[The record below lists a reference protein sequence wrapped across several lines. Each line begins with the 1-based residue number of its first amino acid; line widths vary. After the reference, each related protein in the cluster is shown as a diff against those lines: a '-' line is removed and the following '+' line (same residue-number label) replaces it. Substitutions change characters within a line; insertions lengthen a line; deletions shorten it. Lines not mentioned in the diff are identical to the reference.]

1 MTPAPTD
8 PWAVAR
14 RVPQVILPEE
24 VAATEQ
30 QWARFA
36 TMTWSERLALGLHM
50 SEVALRQRRE
60 RLERRF
66 PEADATGIS
75 WAVIREILE
84 LEPGTQPVPR

>member
-1 MTPAPTD
+1 MTPAD
-8 PWAVAR
+8 PWALAR

-24 VAATEQ
+24 EQATEQ

-36 TMTWSERLALGLHM
+36 TMTWSARLALGLHM

-60 RLERRF
+60 RLERQF
-66 PEADATGIS
+66 PDADTKGIS

>member
-1 MTPAPTD
+1 MSPVPAD
-8 PWAVAR
+8 PWVLAR
-14 RVPQVILPEE
+14 RVPQVIMPEKVE
-24 VAATEQ
+24 ATEQ

-66 PEADATGIS
+66 AEADANGIS

-84 LEPGTQPVPR
+84 LEPRTQPVPR